1 MEIYDRV
8 CHCEACKY
16 WSRFYGQGIG
26 FCLKNI
32 NPDTE
37 IRRVTTVYDFCS
49 LGEWRDNLPDWRMAE
64 NKHRR

>member
-1 MEIYDRV
+1 MEVFDRG
-8 CHCEACKY
+8 CRCKECKH

-37 IRRVTTVYDFCS
+37 VRRVTTVDDFCS
-49 LGEWRDNLPDWRMAE
+49 LGEDKTKAGAKAPAICD
-64 NKHRR
+64 